1 MRITHFIAGF
11 IGLKKLD
18 SAERKNAAEWGFLLS
33 ALFILPLFFMHDASE
48 LVKIGMQLM
57 WGGCVTR
64 SAFLANDIWKK
75 HKQR

>member
-1 MRITHFIAGF
+1 MRVSDFIAGF
-11 IGLKKLD
+11 LGLKKME

-33 ALFILPLFFMHDASE
+33 ALFILPLFLMHDASE
-48 LVKIGMQLM
+48 LIKIGLQLM

-64 SAFLANDIWKK
+64 SVFLAKDTWKK